1 MQIDLNSKYLPDV
14 LVVANGELPGDRE
27 TLRLLQEA
35 PHIVVCDG
43 ALRRYLEL
51 TTRKPD
57 AVVGDGDSVNEEE
70 LKRAGVPF
78 TKIADQETNDLT
90 KGVAFAFDKGWKRI
104 AIIGATGRRE
114 DHSVGNIF
122 LLPEYYKM
130 GAEVLAITPHGW
142 LFPFQGDCILE
153 TEVGR
158 ELSIFATKELPMS
171 ASGVAYPFEQRVFT
185 ALWQA
190 TLNQVTSPTVQLY
203 SEGIAIVY
211 ISQEKR

>member
-1 MQIDLNSKYLPDV
+1 MQIDLNSPYTPEV
-14 LVVANGELPGDRE
+14 VVVANGDLHHDEE
-27 TLRLLQEA
+27 TLRLLLVA
-35 PHIVVCDG
+35 PHVVVCDG
-43 ALRRYLEL
+43 ALRGYLEL
-51 TTRKPD
+51 TNRQPD

-90 KGVAFAFDKGWKRI
+90 KGVTLAFDKGWKKI

-130 GAEVLAITPHGW
+130 GAEVRTYSPHGW
-142 LFPFQGDCILE
+142 LIPFQGDCLLE

-158 ELSIFATKELPMS
+158 ELSLFATKELPMS
-171 ASGVAYPFEQRVFT
+171 ASGVAYPFKQRVFT

-190 TLNQVTSPTVQLY
+190 TLNQVTSPIVKLY
-203 SEGIAIVY
+203 SEGIAIVF